1 MDKTKSDLR
10 DFYQQQVELLVQ
22 DKLKEFQSQLDR
34 AETSLQDEINKR
46 ELSIAKTV
54 ATHIQQITD
63 K

>member
-46 ELSIAKTV
+46 ELSIAKTA